1 MGLGRVMKV
10 HKALLSPVQVF
21 PCFPWQPSSPE
32 CSGACQGG
40 AWTLLVVSG
49 SPAAVASEA
58 QAGEGSHAPSEGKVW
73 RPKHWEE
80 PVDGV
85 NRSVLREEP
94 QGAIWDQIKYACNTG
109 FEGSRTGCFVSI
121 MYI

>member
-1 MGLGRVMKV
+1 M
-10 HKALLSPVQVF
+10 
-21 PCFPWQPSSPE
+21 
-32 CSGACQGG
+32 
-40 AWTLLVVSG
+40 SG

-94 QGAIWDQIKYACNTG
+94 QGAIWDQISMLVTQA
-109 FEGSRTGCFVSI
+109 SRAHRLAAL
-121 MYI
+121 